1 MSPDPR
7 KDLQILRRVTETLSR
22 EPTLEQAMK
31 AITDAALE
39 LLPGEHSSI
48 RLLDAPS
55 GVLAPLARSGSGI
68 DRNPVVIP
76 AREGIAGW
84 VVANGRP
91 TVVRDARQDDRFLHV
106 AGRGFWITSMISE
119 PLMWDGIAIGVLSVT
134 SPRADVYTPEDAKL
148 LRILASCA
156 SPRIQVKRMERLSVV
171 DELTSAFNASH
182 ILARLCEEQE
192 RSRHS
197 GSPLSVLA
205 IDLDHLDRINLT
217 FGHDLGD
224 KVIEMFAG
232 RVRGLSR
239 RYDAFF
245 RWGGDEFLVLL
256 PGTSPTQAMSAG
268 ERLRSAMADTPME
281 PRAGG
286 LLTLTLSIGVATWN
300 GSETAE
306 ELLTR
311 AGAGLLECKRLG
323 GNRVAR
329 AAVRS
334 IAQAD

>member
-1 MSPDPR
+1 MSPDPQ
-7 KDLQILRRVTETLSR
+7 KDLQVLGRVTELLSR

-55 GVLAPLARSGSGI
+55 GVLRPLARSGTGI
-68 DRNPVVIP
+68 GGRPVVIP
-76 AREGIAGW
+76 AREGVAGW
-84 VVANGRP
+84 VVANGLP

-106 AGRGFWITSMISE
+106 VGRGFWITSMISE
-119 PLMWDGIAIGVLSVT
+119 PLMWHGVAVGVLSVT
-134 SPRADVYTPEDAKL
+134 SPHADVYTAEDAKL

-156 SPRIQVKRMERLSVV
+156 SPRIHVKRLERLSVV

-182 ILARLCEEQE
+182 IMSRLHEEQD

-224 KVIEMFAG
+224 RVIEIFAG

-239 RYDAFF
+239 TYDAFF

-256 PGTSPTQAMSAG
+256 PSTSPTQAMAAG
-268 ERLRSAMADTPME
+268 ERLRSTMADTPME

-306 ELLTR
+306 DLIVR
-311 AGAGLLECKRLG
+311 AGAGVMECKRLG
-323 GNRVAR
+323 CNRVAR
-329 AAVRS
+329 AR
-334 IAQAD
+334 